1 MNIDIVKLNHWLN
14 ARKISSLLIS
24 GFSKKLASKIEKAKD
39 FSASESEIRY
49 LTKSLNIPREDI
61 KIQEKIPKYIHWNNK
76 KFNPLKERFIEI
88 KSISIITIHY
98 HLQKVLY
105 LQ

>member
-49 LTKSLNIPREDI
+49 LTKSLNILL
-61 KIQEKIPKYIHWNNK
+61 NN
-76 KFNPLKERFIEI
+76 
-88 KSISIITIHY
+88 ISG
-98 HLQKVLY
+98 
-105 LQ
+105 